1 METLGVLLHLFISKV
16 TEFMALVAF
25 VWVNTVGAIALPV
38 SPTPPPP
45 RVYRSVERVCTDPER
60 GWELYRLDGK
70 LFINEYGGFLQPLDE
85 VFGTEEFEDQAGTD
99 WATWPGCHVV
109 FLYYNSHNGTV
120 RRVALFYDASFPVK
134 TVYERPLMGA
144 QKVRVTQGVNSYL
157 VLKVIR

>member
-1 METLGVLLHLFISKV
+1 MFVSFAISKI
-16 TEFMALVAF
+16 TEFFALIAF
-25 VWVNTVGAIALPV
+25 VWTNTIGASAM
-38 SPTPPPP
+38 PTPMSPPPP
-45 RVYRSVERVCTDPER
+45 APMVAQICADSERDQD
-60 GWELYRLDGK
+60 LYRVDGR
-70 LFINEYGGFLQPLDE
+70 LFITKSINGVGGFLDPLNE
-85 VFGTEEFEDQAGTD
+85 VVGTQEFEDYNGVD
-99 WATWPGCHVV
+99 WSIWPGCHVV